1 MDRKTADNKQNMRI
15 EKVVIHNWRSIADE
29 EIDFE
34 ELMIFI
40 GQNNHGKSNII
51 SSLLFFFGTITHS
64 VLDFHGSSNE
74 LFVEITFTNLDEF
87 DQSQFKKYL
96 SPDNKIKVRKS
107 VSDEGEV
114 AYNGYLFAPT
124 TDFLKEESILALS
137 KREEVE
143 RTPLKDFI
151 PSSGRLTKDI
161 IKAAQEEY
169 TTANHATLEFQYVL
183 EQSTF
188 LGAKNVAKGIF
199 GDVYFIPAVK
209 NATDEFKMTGNSIF
223 NQLFSQII
231 GKMSERNEYYKSART
246 QMQALTQILNKKNEK
261 GDDNTERPIEITTL
275 EQNLE
280 NELKKWNTTIDI
292 EITPPNIDD
301 VLKVNTSVWVDDGKK
316 TDISRKG
323 HGLQRSLIFA
333 LIKSWAAYL
342 KTERET
348 KAEEE
353 ALAEATT
360 TPKRKASD
368 STYFFFEEPE
378 LYLHPQAQK
387 ELYASLKELSL
398 SHNQIVLS
406 THSASF
412 LDLEDYK
419 SICIVNKVDTATGS
433 KVKQFTTD
441 IFEGDDK
448 TNFNLVYWINPERSE
463 LFFAKKVIL
472 VEGATDK
479 TIIPRLAKATGHFNF
494 EYTVIECGG
503 KDSIKLYIKLLNSF
517 RIPYVAVYDKDHQ
530 AYKDVNGHSSADIS
544 SAGIEAV
551 INAGFGKSVI
561 LINDIEEEIGITE
574 RNDKA
579 KPYLALTQIAS
590 PEFTLS
596 PGLAEKIST
605 IYE

>member
-1 MDRKTADNKQNMRI
+1 MRI
-15 EKVVIHNWRSIADE
+15 EKAIIHNWRSIADE

-40 GQNNHGKSNII
+40 GQNNHGKSNIL
-51 SSLLFFFGTITHS
+51 SSLLFFFGSITHS
-64 VLDFHGSSNE
+64 NLDFHADADE

-87 DQSQFKKYL
+87 DQNQFKKYL
-96 SPDNKIKVRKS
+96 SADNKIKVRKS
-107 VSDEGEV
+107 VNEEGEV
-114 AYNGYLFAPT
+114 SYNGYLFAPT
-124 TDFLKEESILALS
+124 TDFLKEESIAALS

-143 RTPLKDFI
+143 KTPLKDFI
-151 PSSGRLTKDI
+151 PSGGRLTKDI
-161 IKAAQEEY
+161 IKTAQEEY
-169 TTANHATLEFQYVL
+169 INENRDILEFQYEI
-183 EQSTF
+183 EQSGF

-231 GKMSERNEYYKSART
+231 GKMSERNEYYKRARI
-246 QMQALTQILNKKNEK
+246 QMQALTQILNKKNDLGE
-261 GDDNTERPIEITTL
+261 DNAERPTEITML

-301 VLKVNTSVWVDDGKK
+301 VLKVNTSVWVNDGKK

-333 LIKSWAAYL
+333 LIKSWAAHL

-353 ALAEATT
+353 VAAEVTVT
-360 TPKRKASD
+360 SKRKSSD

-398 SHNQIVLS
+398 SSNQIVLS

-419 SICIVNKVDTATGS
+419 SICIVNKADVAIGS
-433 KVKQFTTD
+433 KVRQFTTD
-441 IFEGDDK
+441 IFEGDEK

-463 LFFAKKVIL
+463 LFFANKVIL

-479 TIIPRLAKATGHFNF
+479 TIIPRLAKAAGHFKY

-517 RIPYVAVYDKDHQ
+517 KIPYVAVYDQDHQ
-530 AYKDVNGHSSADIS
+530 VYKDGNGHNSADIS
-544 SAGIEAV
+544 SAAIENV
-551 INAGFGKSVI
+551 ISADIGKSVI
-561 LINDIEEEIGITE
+561 LVNDIEEEIGITD
-574 RNDKA
+574 RNEKA
-579 KPYLALTQIAS
+579 KPYIALTQIS
-590 PEFTLS
+590 RPEFIMAA
-596 PGLAEKIST
+596 GLAEKIVA

>member
-1 MDRKTADNKQNMRI
+1 MRI
-15 EKVVIHNWRSIADE
+15 DKVVIHNWRSIADE

-64 VLDFHGSSNE
+64 ELDFHGSSDE
-74 LFVEITFTNLDEF
+74 LFVEITFTDLDEF
-87 DQSQFKKYL
+87 DQNQFKKYL
-96 SPDNKIKVRKS
+96 SADNKIKVRKS
-107 VSDEGEV
+107 VNDEGEV
-114 AYNGYLFAPT
+114 TYNGYLFAPT
-124 TDFLKEESILALS
+124 TDFLKEESISALS

-143 RTPLKDFI
+143 KTPLKDFI

-183 EQSTF
+183 EQSAF

-246 QMQALTQILNKKNEK
+246 QMQALTQILNKKNEQ
-261 GDDNTERPIEITTL
+261 GDNNAERPTEITTL

-353 ALAEATT
+353 ASEEAT

-419 SICIVNKVDTATGS
+419 SICIVNKADTATGS
-433 KVKQFTTD
+433 KVRQYTTD

-479 TIIPRLAKATGHFNF
+479 TIIPHLAKATGHFNF

-517 RIPYVAVYDKDHQ
+517 RIPYVAVYDQDHQ
-530 AYKDVNGHSSADIS
+530 AYKDVNARNRADIS

-561 LINDIEEEIGITE
+561 LVNDIEEEIGITE

-579 KPYLALTQIAS
+579 KPYLALTQIAR

-596 PGLAEKIST
+596 AGLAEKIAT

>member
-1 MDRKTADNKQNMRI
+1 MRI
-15 EKVVIHNWRSIADE
+15 EKAIIHNWRSIADE

-40 GQNNHGKSNII
+40 GQNNHGKSNIL
-51 SSLLFFFGTITHS
+51 SSLLFFFGSITHS
-64 VLDFHGSSNE
+64 HLDFHADADE

-87 DQSQFKKYL
+87 DQNQFKKYL
-96 SPDNKIKVRKS
+96 SADNKIKVRKS
-107 VSDEGEV
+107 VNEEGEV
-114 AYNGYLFAPT
+114 SYNGYLFAPT
-124 TDFLKEESILALS
+124 TDFLKEESISALS

-143 RTPLKDFI
+143 KTPLKEFI
-151 PSSGRLTKDI
+151 PSGGRLTKDI
-161 IKAAQEEY
+161 IKTAQEEY
-169 TTANHATLEFQYVL
+169 TNANRDTLEFQYEI
-183 EQSTF
+183 EQTGF

-246 QMQALTQILNKKNEK
+246 QMQALTQILNKKNDQGE
-261 GDDNTERPIEITTL
+261 DNAERPTEITML

-353 ALAEATT
+353 EVAAEVTVT
-360 TPKRKASD
+360 SKRKASD

-398 SHNQIVLS
+398 SSNQIVLS

-419 SICIVNKVDTATGS
+419 SICIVNKANVATGS
-433 KVKQFTTD
+433 KVRQFTTE

-463 LFFAKKVIL
+463 LFFANKVIL

-479 TIIPRLAKATGHFNF
+479 TIIPRLAKAAGHFKY

-517 RIPYVAVYDKDHQ
+517 KIPYVAVYDQDHQ
-530 AYKDVNGHSSADIS
+530 VYKDGNGHNSADIS
-544 SAGIEAV
+544 SAAIENV
-551 INAGFGKSVI
+551 ISAAIGKSVI
-561 LINDIEEEIGITE
+561 LVNDIEEEIGITD
-574 RNDKA
+574 RNEKA
-579 KPYLALTQIAS
+579 KPYIALTQIS
-590 PEFTLS
+590 RPEFVMTA
-596 PGLAEKIST
+596 GLAEKIVA

>member
-1 MDRKTADNKQNMRI
+1 MRI
-15 EKVVIHNWRSIADE
+15 EKVKIHNWRSIADE

-40 GQNNHGKSNII
+40 GQNNHGKSNILY
-51 SSLLFFFGTITHS
+51 SLLFFFGTIAHS
-64 VLDFHGSSNE
+64 ELDFHANSDE
-74 LFVEITFTNLDEF
+74 LYVEITFSNLDEF
-87 DQSQFKKYL
+87 DQNQFKKYL
-96 SPDNKIKVRKS
+96 SADNKIKVRKT
-107 VSDEGEV
+107 VSNDGEV
-114 AYNGYLFAPT
+114 TYNGYLFAPT
-124 TDFLKEESILALS
+124 TDFLKEENISALS

-151 PSSGRLTKDI
+151 PSGGRLTKDI
-161 IKAAQEEY
+161 IKTAQEEY
-169 TTANHATLEFQYVL
+169 INAHKDSLEFQYVL
-183 EQSTF
+183 EQSAL

-199 GDVYFIPAVK
+199 GDVDFIPAVK

-246 QMQALTQILNKKNEK
+246 QMQALTQILNKKNDQGE
-261 GDDNTERPIEITTL
+261 DNAERPIEITTL

-280 NELKKWNTTIDI
+280 SELKKWNTTIEI

-301 VLKVNTSVWVDDGKK
+301 VLKVNTSVWVDDGQK

-323 HGLQRSLIFA
+323 HGLQRALIFA

-353 ALAEATT
+353 VSTEVATT
-360 TPKRKASD
+360 SRRKASD

-398 SHNQIVLS
+398 SNNQIVLS

-419 SICIVNKVDTATGS
+419 SICIVNKDDVATGS
-433 KVKQFTTD
+433 KVRQFTTD
-441 IFEGDDK
+441 IFDGDDK

-479 TIIPRLAKATGHFNF
+479 TIIPRLAKTTGHFKY

-517 RIPYVAVYDKDHQ
+517 RIPYVAVYDQDHQ
-530 AYKDVNGHSSADIS
+530 VYKDINGHNSADIS
-544 SAGIEAV
+544 SAAIEVV
-551 INAGFGKSVI
+551 INAAIGKSVI
-561 LINDIEEEIGITE
+561 LVNDIEEEIGITE
-574 RNDKA
+574 RNENTR
-579 KPYLALTQIAS
+579 PYLALTQITRPDFAL
-590 PEFTLS
+590 T
-596 PGLAEKIST
+596 AELTAKIVA

>member
-1 MDRKTADNKQNMRI
+1 MRI
-15 EKVVIHNWRSIADE
+15 EKVKIHNWRSIADD

-51 SSLLFFFGTITHS
+51 SSLLFFFGSLTHS
-64 VLDFHGSSNE
+64 ELDFHAISDE

-87 DQSQFKKYL
+87 DQNQFKKYL
-96 SPDNKIKVRKS
+96 SSDNKIKVRKS
-107 VSDEGEV
+107 ISDEGDV
-114 AYNGYLFAPT
+114 TYNGYLFAPT
-124 TDFLKEESILALS
+124 SEFLKEESISALS
-137 KREEVE
+137 KREEIE
-143 RTPLKDFI
+143 STPLKDFI
-151 PSSGRLTKDI
+151 PSGGRLTKEI
-161 IKAAQEEY
+161 IKTAQQEY
-169 TTANHATLEFQYVL
+169 IIANKDNLEFQYVL
-183 EQSTF
+183 EQSGF

-209 NATDEFKMTGNSIF
+209 NATDEFKMSGNSIF

-231 GKMSERNEYYKSART
+231 GKMSERNEYYKSARA
-246 QMQALTQILNKKNEK
+246 QMLALTQILNKKNDLGEN
-261 GDDNTERPIEITTL
+261 NTERPVEIATL

-280 NELKKWNTTIDI
+280 RELSKWNTTIDI

-301 VLKVNTSVWVDDGKK
+301 VLKVNTSVWVNDGQK

-342 KTERET
+342 KLERET

-353 ALAEATT
+353 ASSDEITVS
-360 TPKRKASD
+360 KRKSSD

-387 ELYASLKELSL
+387 ELYSSLKELSL
-398 SHNQIVLS
+398 SNNQIVLS

-419 SICIVNKVDTATGS
+419 SICIVNKVDVTNGS
-433 KVKQFTTD
+433 KVRQFTTD

-479 TIIPRLAKATGHFNF
+479 TIIPRLAKATGHFNY

-517 RIPYVAVYDKDHQ
+517 RIPYVVVYDKDHQ
-530 AYKDVNGHSSADIS
+530 VYKDINGHNSADIS
-544 SAGIEAV
+544 SEGIEEV
-551 INAGFGKSVI
+551 INYAVGKSVI
-561 LINDIEEEIGITE
+561 LVNDIEEEIGIME
-574 RNDKA
+574 RNEKA
-579 KPYLALTQIAS
+579 KPYIALTRISS
-590 PEFTLS
+590 PEFVLTAELS
-596 PGLAEKIST
+596 GKIAT

>member
-1 MDRKTADNKQNMRI
+1 M
-15 EKVVIHNWRSIADE
+15 
-29 EIDFE
+29 
-34 ELMIFI
+34 
-40 GQNNHGKSNII
+40 
-51 SSLLFFFGTITHS
+51 
-64 VLDFHGSSNE
+64 
-74 LFVEITFTNLDEF
+74 F
-87 DQSQFKKYL
+87 DQNQFKKYL
-96 SPDNKIKVRKS
+96 SVDNKIKVRKS
-107 VSDEGEV
+107 VNDEGEV

-124 TDFLKEESILALS
+124 TDFLKEESISALS

-143 RTPLKDFI
+143 KTPLKDFI
-151 PSSGRLTKDI
+151 PNSGRLTKDI

-169 TTANHATLEFQYVL
+169 TTANNAILEFQYVL
-183 EQSTF
+183 EQSAF

-246 QMQALTQILNKKNEK
+246 QMQALTQILNKKNEQ
-261 GDDNTERPIEITTL
+261 GDDNAERPIEITTL

-353 ALAEATT
+353 ASAEATT

-419 SICIVNKVDTATGS
+419 SICIVNKVDTPTGS
-433 KVKQFTTD
+433 KVRQFTAD
-441 IFEGDDK
+441 IFEGDEK

-463 LFFAKKVIL
+463 LFFAKKVII

-517 RIPYVAVYDKDHQ
+517 RIPYVAVYDQDHQ
-530 AYKDVNGHSSADIS
+530 AYKDVNGHISADIS

-551 INAGFGKSVI
+551 INADFGKSII
-561 LINDIEEEIGITE
+561 LVNDIEEEIGITA

-579 KPYLALTQIAS
+579 KPYLALTQIEK

-596 PGLAEKIST
+596 PGLAEKIAT

>member
-1 MDRKTADNKQNMRI
+1 MRI

-64 VLDFHGSSNE
+64 DLDFHGSSNE
-74 LFVEITFTNLDEF
+74 LFVEITFTDLDVF
-87 DQSQFKKYL
+87 DQNQFKKYL
-96 SPDNKIKVRKS
+96 SVDNKIKVRKS
-107 VSDEGEV
+107 VNDEGEV

-124 TDFLKEESILALS
+124 IDFLKEESISALS

-143 RTPLKDFI
+143 KTPLKDFI
-151 PSSGRLTKDI
+151 PNSGRLTKDI

-169 TTANHATLEFQYVL
+169 TTANNATLEFQYVL
-183 EQSTF
+183 EQSAF

-246 QMQALTQILNKKNEK
+246 QMQALTQILNKKNEQ
-261 GDDNTERPIEITTL
+261 GDDNAERPIEITTL

-353 ALAEATT
+353 ASAETTT

-433 KVKQFTTD
+433 KVRQFTTD

-448 TNFNLVYWINPERSE
+448 TNFNLVYWINPEHSE
-463 LFFAKKVIL
+463 LFFAKKVII

-517 RIPYVAVYDKDHQ
+517 RIPYVAVYDQDHQ
-530 AYKDVNGHSSADIS
+530 AYKNVNGHNSADIS

-551 INAGFGKSVI
+551 INADFGKSII
-561 LINDIEEEIGITE
+561 LVNDIEEEIGITE

-579 KPYLALTQIAS
+579 KPYLALTQIAK

-596 PGLAEKIST
+596 PGLAEKIAT

>member
-1 MDRKTADNKQNMRI
+1 MRI
-15 EKVVIHNWRSIADE
+15 ENVVIHNWRSIADE

-64 VLDFHGSSNE
+64 DPDFHGSSNE
-74 LFVEITFTNLDEF
+74 LFVEITFTDLDEF
-87 DQSQFKKYL
+87 DQNQFKKYL
-96 SPDNKIKVRKS
+96 SADNKIKVRKS
-107 VSDEGEV
+107 VNGEGEV

-124 TDFLKEESILALS
+124 TDFLKEESISALS

-143 RTPLKDFI
+143 KTPLKDFI

-183 EQSTF
+183 EQSAF

-246 QMQALTQILNKKNEK
+246 QMQALTQILNKKNEQ
-261 GDDNTERPIEITTL
+261 GEDNAERPSEITTL

-353 ALAEATT
+353 AAAETT
-360 TPKRKASD
+360 TTQKRKASD

-433 KVKQFTTD
+433 KVRQFTTD
-441 IFEGDDK
+441 IFEGNDK

-479 TIIPRLAKATGHFNF
+479 TIIPRLAKAAGHFNF

-517 RIPYVAVYDKDHQ
+517 RIPYVAVYDQDHQ
-530 AYKDVNGHSSADIS
+530 AYKDANGHNSADIS
-544 SAGIEAV
+544 SAGIESV

-561 LINDIEEEIGITE
+561 LVNDIEEEIGITE

-579 KPYLALTQIAS
+579 KPYLALTQIAR

-596 PGLAEKIST
+596 AGLAGKIAI

>member
-1 MDRKTADNKQNMRI
+1 MRI

-64 VLDFHGSSNE
+64 DLDFHGSSNE
-74 LFVEITFTNLDEF
+74 LFVEITFTDLDDF
-87 DQSQFKKYL
+87 DQNQFKKYL
-96 SPDNKIKVRKS
+96 SSDTKIKVRKS
-107 VSDEGEV
+107 VNVEGEV

-124 TDFLKEESILALS
+124 TDFLKEENISALS

-143 RTPLKDFI
+143 KTPLKDFI
-151 PSSGRLTKDI
+151 PSNGRLTKDI
-161 IKAAQEEY
+161 IKAAQEDY
-169 TTANHATLEFQYVL
+169 TTANHANIEFKYVI
-183 EQSTF
+183 EQSAF

-246 QMQALTQILNKKNEK
+246 QMQALTQILNKKNEQ
-261 GDDNTERPIEITTL
+261 GDDNAERPTEITTL

-353 ALAEATT
+353 ALAEVTT
-360 TPKRKASD
+360 TPRRKASD

-378 LYLHPQAQK
+378 LNLHPQAQK
-387 ELYASLKELSL
+387 ELYSSLKELSL

-412 LDLEDYK
+412 LDLDDYK

-433 KVKQFTTD
+433 KVRQFTTD

-448 TNFNLVYWINPERSE
+448 TNFNIVYWINPERSE

-517 RIPYVAVYDKDHQ
+517 RIPYVAVYDRDHQ
-530 AYKDVNGHSSADIS
+530 AYKDINGHNSADTS

-551 INAGFGKSVI
+551 INATLGKSVI
-561 LINDIEEEIGITE
+561 LINDIEEEIGIIDK
-574 RNDKA
+574 NDKA
-579 KPYLALTQIAS
+579 KPYLALTQITK

-596 PGLAEKIST
+596 RGLAEKIAT

>member
-1 MDRKTADNKQNMRI
+1 MRI
-15 EKVVIHNWRSIADE
+15 EKVIIHNWRSIADE

-40 GQNNHGKSNII
+40 GQNNHGKSNIL
-51 SSLLFFFGTITHS
+51 SSLLFFFGSITHS
-64 VLDFHGSSNE
+64 HLDFHADADE

-87 DQSQFKKYL
+87 DQNQFKKYL
-96 SPDNKIKVRKS
+96 SADNKIKVRKS
-107 VSDEGEV
+107 VNEEGEV
-114 AYNGYLFAPT
+114 SYNGYLFAPT
-124 TDFLKEESILALS
+124 TDFLKEESISALS

-143 RTPLKDFI
+143 KTPLKEFI
-151 PSSGRLTKDI
+151 PSGGRLTKDI
-161 IKAAQEEY
+161 IKTAQEEY
-169 TTANHATLEFQYVL
+169 TNANRDTLEFQYEI
-183 EQSTF
+183 EQTGF

-246 QMQALTQILNKKNEK
+246 QMQALTQILNKKNDQGE
-261 GDDNTERPIEITTL
+261 DNAERPTEITML

-353 ALAEATT
+353 VAAEVTVT
-360 TPKRKASD
+360 SKRKASD

-398 SHNQIVLS
+398 SSNQIVLS

-419 SICIVNKVDTATGS
+419 SICIVNKANVATGS
-433 KVKQFTTD
+433 KVRQFTTE

-463 LFFAKKVIL
+463 LFFANKVIL

-479 TIIPRLAKATGHFNF
+479 TIIPRLAKATGHFKY

-517 RIPYVAVYDKDHQ
+517 KIPYVAVYDQDHQ
-530 AYKDVNGHSSADIS
+530 VYKDGNGHNSADIS
-544 SAGIEAV
+544 SAAIENV
-551 INAGFGKSVI
+551 ISAAIGKSVI
-561 LINDIEEEIGITE
+561 LVNDIEEEIGITD
-574 RNDKA
+574 RNEKA
-579 KPYLALTQIAS
+579 KPYIALTQIS
-590 PEFTLS
+590 RPEFVMTA
-596 PGLAEKIST
+596 GLAEKIVA